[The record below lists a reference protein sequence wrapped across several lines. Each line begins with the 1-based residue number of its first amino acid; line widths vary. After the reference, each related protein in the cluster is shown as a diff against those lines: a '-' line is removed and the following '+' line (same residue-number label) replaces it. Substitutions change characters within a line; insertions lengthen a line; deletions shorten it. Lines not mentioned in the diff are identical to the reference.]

1 MSPSTNSRTEV
12 ANSSYSAANFASIY
26 ATLDTFC
33 AVIQSN
39 IQEPE
44 ELDDVVRC
52 VDDTTKLKDLAL
64 RLLAV
69 ALGRKTKIAL
79 SEQQWPKLCSDLA
92 ASTIFILKS
101 LQVPE
106 AVADSL
112 DAYIEQSSAVRVD
125 VLYWLCEVAVMDNP
139 EIKVLV
145 DSESGKGR
153 KTSAVDSKKEELVRL
168 QPYFEISKQRYWLF
182 GNKTR
187 QLYLESLSQRGR
199 GKLELLAQTP
209 AEFSSVV
216 EELNTQ
222 RNHAPKELADLL
234 VNEVVPFL
242 EQQARKRERVE
253 RALQRQAI
261 AIANVHIYETRTRK
275 RQRVNYNVDDG
286 IEASEF

>member
-12 ANSSYSAANFASIY
+12 ANTSYSAANFASIY
-26 ATLDTFC
+26 ATLETFRV
-33 AVIQSN
+33 VIQSS

-52 VDDTTKLKDLAL
+52 VDGTAKLKDLAL

-69 ALGRKTKIAL
+69 ALGRKAKTAL
-79 SEQQWPKLCSDLA
+79 SEQQWPRLCSDLA

-112 DAYIEQSSAVRVD
+112 DAYVEQSPAVRVD
-125 VLYWLCEVAVMDNP
+125 VLYWLCEVAIMDNP
-139 EIKVLV
+139 DIKNII
-145 DSESGKGR
+145 DGESGKGR
-153 KTSAVDSKKEELVRL
+153 KTSVVDTKKEDLIRL

-199 GKLELLAQTP
+199 GKLELLAQIP
-209 AEFSSVV
+209 AEFNNVV
-216 EELNTQ
+216 EELNAQ
-222 RNHAPKELADLL
+222 RNHAPKELADHL
-234 VNEVVPFL
+234 VNEVIPFI

-253 RALQRQAI
+253 RALQRQAL
-261 AIANVHIYETRTRK
+261 AMANVHIYETRTRK
-275 RQRVNYNVDDG
+275 RQRVNYNDDG
-286 IEASEF
+286 IEAADF

>member
-1 MSPSTNSRTEV
+1 
-12 ANSSYSAANFASIY
+12 
-26 ATLDTFC
+26 
-33 AVIQSN
+33 
-39 IQEPE
+39 
-44 ELDDVVRC
+44 
-52 VDDTTKLKDLAL
+52 TK
-64 RLLAV
+64 
-69 ALGRKTKIAL
+69 TPL

-112 DAYIEQSSAVRVD
+112 DACVEQGPAVRVD
-125 VLYWLCEVAVMDNP
+125 VLYWLCEIAVMDNP
-139 EIKVLV
+139 EIKNLI
-145 DSESGKGR
+145 EHEAGKGR
-153 KTSAVDSKKEELVRL
+153 KTSAADSKKEDLIRL

-199 GKLELLAQTP
+199 GKLELLAQIP
-209 AEFSSVV
+209 AEFSSVA
-216 EELNTQ
+216 EELNAQ
-222 RNHAPKELADLL
+222 RNHAPKELADRL

-261 AIANVHIYETRTRK
+261 AMANVHIYETRTRK

-286 IEASEF
+286 IEATEF